1 MFYTLHMLK
10 KTSYFLILLIIA
22 GCSPESDFEKYKDH
36 VKTLASDEFEGR
48 APGTP
53 GGEKTKSYISNHFES
68 LGLKSFGDSYL
79 MPVTLTAITLDESKS
94 SFNLA
99 VDGEVMNIA
108 YRSDVVYGTT
118 RQLDNVSIE
127 NSDLV
132 FVGYGVNA
140 PEYGWNDYK
149 VDVKGKTVVMLINDP
164 GFELQSTEF
173 NGRAMTYYGRWTYKF
188 EEAARQGAAGV
199 LIIHETAP
207 ASYPWGVVENGWSG
221 EQLNLTFK
229 DKNIGRSA
237 LEGWITLDV
246 AEKLFAKMNTS
257 YDEMKSIA
265 LSKNFQPIPMD
276 GMTLSSNMV
285 NALRET
291 DSHNVVGYVEG
302 SEAPEE
308 FVLIMGHW
316 DHMGVDTS
324 IEGDQ
329 IYNGAV
335 DNATGTAAVM
345 HIAETFSK
353 KSPKRS
359 IAFIG
364 LTAEESGLL
373 GSAYMVEYPPFEY
386 KNVIGGL
393 NLDAFP
399 AFGKAKDIT
408 IVGYG
413 ASEILN
419 FNRVPE
425 INLNTG
431 RDAVITPVV
440 ANGRIVDVSV
450 SYGGT
455 DYNSP
460 PDLVVLGIGS
470 DAKLVPEMNSSGN
483 IVSVNIQSGGIGYGV
498 STTFVRIDPAGS
510 GFKSKPSLQR
520 WTINEFKKNLSNLND
535 DDVFI
540 SNPLNSEYG
549 LQCSYTYA
557 PRNLRKISYASDAD
571 GHNACYAG
579 ADDYH
584 ANADADIA
592 DEADAADTD
601 AGVADDVE
609 ILTEYQGL
617 DQHDQQPT
625 RG

>member
-1 MFYTLHMLK
+1 MFYNLYMLK
-10 KTSYFLILLIIA
+10 KIPYFLILLIIA
-22 GCSPESDFEKYKDH
+22 GCSPQSDFEKYKNH

-53 GGEKTKSYISNHFES
+53 GGEKTKSYISDHFKS

-94 SFNLA
+94 SFNLE
-99 VDGEVMNIA
+99 VDGKAMNIA
-108 YRSDVVYGTT
+108 YKSDVVYGTT
-118 RQLDNVSIE
+118 RQLDNVTVE
-127 NSDLV
+127 NSDLI

-257 YDEMKSIA
+257 YDEMKSKA
-265 LSKNFQPIPMD
+265 LSKDFQPISMD
-276 GMTLSSNMV
+276 GMKLSSNMV
-285 NALRET
+285 NTLRET

-302 SEAPEE
+302 SESPEE

-353 KSPKRS
+353 RSPKRS

-413 ASEILN
+413 ASELEAVLN
-419 FNRVPE
+419 KYASAEGKYLAPDKSPE
-425 INLNTG
+425 AGFFYRSDHINFAKKG
-431 RDAVITPVV
+431 IPMIYADPGI
-440 ANGRIVDVSV
+440 
-450 SYGGT
+450 
-455 DYNSP
+455 
-460 PDLVVLGIGS
+460 DLVNGGLERGFELAKKYTSDAYHKPSDEVTDDWDWEGIEQDLGIFTNFI
-470 DAKLVPEMNSSGN
+470 DDLANSGEYPN
-483 IVSVNIQSGGIGYGV
+483 WYI
-498 STTFVRIDPAGS
+498 
-510 GFKSKPSLQR
+510 
-520 WTINEFKKNLSNLND
+520 
-535 DDVFI
+535 
-540 SNPLNSEYG
+540 NSEFR
-549 LQCSYTYA
+549 A
-557 PRNLRKISYASDAD
+557 IR
-571 GHNACYAG
+571 
-579 ADDYH
+579 
-584 ANADADIA
+584 
-592 DEADAADTD
+592 DES
-601 AGVADDVE
+601 
-609 ILTEYQGL
+609 QNN
-617 DQHDQQPT
+617 
-625 RG
+625 

>member
-1 MFYTLHMLK
+1 MFYNLYMLK
-10 KTSYFLILLIIA
+10 KIPYFLILLIIA
-22 GCSPESDFEKYKDH
+22 GCSPQSDFEKYKNH

-53 GGEKTKSYISNHFES
+53 GGEKTKSYISDHFKS

-94 SFNLA
+94 SFNLE
-99 VDGEVMNIA
+99 VDGKAMNIA
-108 YRSDVVYGTT
+108 YKSDVVYGTT
-118 RQLDNVSIE
+118 RQLDNVTVE
-127 NSDLV
+127 NSDLI

-257 YDEMKSIA
+257 YDEMKSKA
-265 LSKNFQPIPMD
+265 LSKDFQPIAMD
-276 GMTLSSNMV
+276 GMKLSSNMV
-285 NALRET
+285 NTLRET

-302 SEAPEE
+302 SESPEE

-316 DHMGVDTS
+316 DHLGVDTS

-353 KSPKRS
+353 RSPKRS

-413 ASEILN
+413 ASELEAVLN
-419 FNRVPE
+419 KYASAEGKYLAPDKSPE
-425 INLNTG
+425 AGYFYRSDHINFAKKG
-431 RDAVITPVV
+431 IPMIYADPGI
-440 ANGRIVDVSV
+440 
-450 SYGGT
+450 
-455 DYNSP
+455 
-460 PDLVVLGIGS
+460 DLVNGGLERGFELAKKYSSDAYHKPSDEVTDDWNWEGIEQDLGIFTNFI
-470 DAKLVPEMNSSGN
+470 DDLANSGEYPN
-483 IVSVNIQSGGIGYGV
+483 WYI
-498 STTFVRIDPAGS
+498 
-510 GFKSKPSLQR
+510 
-520 WTINEFKKNLSNLND
+520 
-535 DDVFI
+535 
-540 SNPLNSEYG
+540 NSEFR
-549 LQCSYTYA
+549 A
-557 PRNLRKISYASDAD
+557 IR
-571 GHNACYAG
+571 
-579 ADDYH
+579 
-584 ANADADIA
+584 
-592 DEADAADTD
+592 DES
-601 AGVADDVE
+601 
-609 ILTEYQGL
+609 QNN
-617 DQHDQQPT
+617 
-625 RG
+625 

>member
-22 GCSPESDFEKYKDH
+22 GCSPQSDFEKYKDH

-276 GMTLSSNMV
+276 DMTLSSNMA

-413 ASEILN
+413 ASELEAILN
-419 FNRVPE
+419 KHASAEGKYLAPDKSPE
-425 INLNTG
+425 AGFFYRSDHINFAKKG
-431 RDAVITPVV
+431 IPMIYADPGI
-440 ANGRIVDVSV
+440 
-450 SYGGT
+450 
-455 DYNSP
+455 
-460 PDLVVLGIGS
+460 DLVNGGLERGFQLAKQYTSDAYHKPADEVTDDWDWEGIEQDLGIFT
-470 DAKLVPEMNSSGN
+470 N
-483 IVSVNIQSGGIGYGV
+483 
-498 STTFVRIDPAGS
+498 FIDDLA
-510 GFKSKPSLQR
+510 
-520 WTINEFKKNLSNLND
+520 
-535 DDVFI
+535 
-540 SNPLNSEYG
+540 NSEEYPNWYIN
-549 LQCSYTYA
+549 SEFRA
-557 PRNLRKISYASDAD
+557 IR
-571 GHNACYAG
+571 
-579 ADDYH
+579 
-584 ANADADIA
+584 
-592 DEADAADTD
+592 DES
-601 AGVADDVE
+601 
-609 ILTEYQGL
+609 QNN
-617 DQHDQQPT
+617 
-625 RG
+625 

>member
-22 GCSPESDFEKYKDH
+22 GCSPQSDFEKYKDH

-79 MPVTLTAITLDESKS
+79 MPVTLTAITLDENKS
-94 SFNLA
+94 NFNLA

-413 ASEILN
+413 ASELEAILN
-419 FNRVPE
+419 KHASAEGKYLAPDKSPE
-425 INLNTG
+425 AGFFYRSDHINFAKKG
-431 RDAVITPVV
+431 IPMIYADPGI
-440 ANGRIVDVSV
+440 
-450 SYGGT
+450 
-455 DYNSP
+455 
-460 PDLVVLGIGS
+460 DLVNGGLERGFQLAKQYTSDAYHKPADEVTDDWDWEGIEQDLGIFT
-470 DAKLVPEMNSSGN
+470 N
-483 IVSVNIQSGGIGYGV
+483 
-498 STTFVRIDPAGS
+498 FIDDLA
-510 GFKSKPSLQR
+510 
-520 WTINEFKKNLSNLND
+520 
-535 DDVFI
+535 
-540 SNPLNSEYG
+540 NSEEYPNWYIN
-549 LQCSYTYA
+549 SEFRA
-557 PRNLRKISYASDAD
+557 IR
-571 GHNACYAG
+571 
-579 ADDYH
+579 
-584 ANADADIA
+584 
-592 DEADAADTD
+592 DES
-601 AGVADDVE
+601 
-609 ILTEYQGL
+609 QNN
-617 DQHDQQPT
+617 
-625 RG
+625 

>member
-413 ASEILN
+413 ASELEAILN
-419 FNRVPE
+419 KHASAEGKYLAPDKSPE
-425 INLNTG
+425 AGFFYRSDHINFAKKG
-431 RDAVITPVV
+431 IPMIYADPGI
-440 ANGRIVDVSV
+440 
-450 SYGGT
+450 
-455 DYNSP
+455 
-460 PDLVVLGIGS
+460 DLVNGGLERGFQLAKQYTSDAYHKPADEVTDDWDWEGIEQDLGIFT
-470 DAKLVPEMNSSGN
+470 N
-483 IVSVNIQSGGIGYGV
+483 
-498 STTFVRIDPAGS
+498 FIDDLA
-510 GFKSKPSLQR
+510 
-520 WTINEFKKNLSNLND
+520 
-535 DDVFI
+535 
-540 SNPLNSEYG
+540 NSEEYPNWYIN
-549 LQCSYTYA
+549 SEFRA
-557 PRNLRKISYASDAD
+557 IR
-571 GHNACYAG
+571 
-579 ADDYH
+579 
-584 ANADADIA
+584 
-592 DEADAADTD
+592 DES
-601 AGVADDVE
+601 
-609 ILTEYQGL
+609 QNN
-617 DQHDQQPT
+617 
-625 RG
+625 

>member
-10 KTSYFLILLIIA
+10 KTSYFLILLIIT
-22 GCSPESDFEKYKDH
+22 GCSPQSDFEKYKDH

-413 ASEILN
+413 ASELEAILN
-419 FNRVPE
+419 KHASAEGKYLAPDKSPE
-425 INLNTG
+425 AGFFYRSDHINFAKKG
-431 RDAVITPVV
+431 IPMIYADPGI
-440 ANGRIVDVSV
+440 
-450 SYGGT
+450 
-455 DYNSP
+455 
-460 PDLVVLGIGS
+460 DLVNGGLERGFQLAKQYTSDAYHKPADEVTDDWDWEGIEQDLGIFT
-470 DAKLVPEMNSSGN
+470 N
-483 IVSVNIQSGGIGYGV
+483 
-498 STTFVRIDPAGS
+498 FIDDLA
-510 GFKSKPSLQR
+510 
-520 WTINEFKKNLSNLND
+520 
-535 DDVFI
+535 
-540 SNPLNSEYG
+540 NSEEYPNWYIN
-549 LQCSYTYA
+549 SEF
-557 PRNLRKISYASDAD
+557 RSIR
-571 GHNACYAG
+571 
-579 ADDYH
+579 
-584 ANADADIA
+584 
-592 DEADAADTD
+592 DES
-601 AGVADDVE
+601 
-609 ILTEYQGL
+609 QNN
-617 DQHDQQPT
+617 
-625 RG
+625 

>member
-22 GCSPESDFEKYKDH
+22 GCSPQSDFEKYKDH

-94 SFNLA
+94 NFNLA

-413 ASEILN
+413 ASELEAILN
-419 FNRVPE
+419 KHASAEGKYLAPDKSPE
-425 INLNTG
+425 AGFFYRSDHINFAKKG
-431 RDAVITPVV
+431 IPMIYADPGI
-440 ANGRIVDVSV
+440 
-450 SYGGT
+450 
-455 DYNSP
+455 
-460 PDLVVLGIGS
+460 DLVNGGLERGFQLAKQYTSDAYHKPADEVTDDWDWEGIEQDLGIFT
-470 DAKLVPEMNSSGN
+470 N
-483 IVSVNIQSGGIGYGV
+483 
-498 STTFVRIDPAGS
+498 FIDDLA
-510 GFKSKPSLQR
+510 
-520 WTINEFKKNLSNLND
+520 
-535 DDVFI
+535 
-540 SNPLNSEYG
+540 NSEEYPNWYIN
-549 LQCSYTYA
+549 SEFRA
-557 PRNLRKISYASDAD
+557 IR
-571 GHNACYAG
+571 
-579 ADDYH
+579 
-584 ANADADIA
+584 
-592 DEADAADTD
+592 DES
-601 AGVADDVE
+601 
-609 ILTEYQGL
+609 QNN
-617 DQHDQQPT
+617 
-625 RG
+625 

>member
-1 MFYTLHMLK
+1 MFYTLHMFK

-22 GCSPESDFEKYKDH
+22 GCSPQSDFEKYKDH

-94 SFNLA
+94 NFNLA

-257 YDEMKSIA
+257 YDEMKSLA

-413 ASEILN
+413 ASELEAILN
-419 FNRVPE
+419 KHASAEGKYLAPDKSPE
-425 INLNTG
+425 AGFFYRSDHINFAKKG
-431 RDAVITPVV
+431 IPMIYADPGI
-440 ANGRIVDVSV
+440 
-450 SYGGT
+450 
-455 DYNSP
+455 
-460 PDLVVLGIGS
+460 DLVNGGLERGFQLAKQYTSDAYHKPADEVTDDWDWEGIEQDLGIFT
-470 DAKLVPEMNSSGN
+470 N
-483 IVSVNIQSGGIGYGV
+483 
-498 STTFVRIDPAGS
+498 FIDDLA
-510 GFKSKPSLQR
+510 
-520 WTINEFKKNLSNLND
+520 
-535 DDVFI
+535 
-540 SNPLNSEYG
+540 NSEEYPNWYIN
-549 LQCSYTYA
+549 SEFRA
-557 PRNLRKISYASDAD
+557 IR
-571 GHNACYAG
+571 
-579 ADDYH
+579 
-584 ANADADIA
+584 
-592 DEADAADTD
+592 DES
-601 AGVADDVE
+601 
-609 ILTEYQGL
+609 QNN
-617 DQHDQQPT
+617 
-625 RG
+625 

>member
-10 KTSYFLILLIIA
+10 KTSYFLILLFIA
-22 GCSPESDFEKYKDH
+22 GCSPQSDFEKYKDH

-48 APGTP
+48 KPGTP

-413 ASEILN
+413 ASELEAILN
-419 FNRVPE
+419 KHASAEGKYLAPDKSPE
-425 INLNTG
+425 AGFFYRSDHINFAKKG
-431 RDAVITPVV
+431 IPMIYADPGI
-440 ANGRIVDVSV
+440 
-450 SYGGT
+450 
-455 DYNSP
+455 
-460 PDLVVLGIGS
+460 DLVNGGLERGFQLAKQYTSDAYHKPADEVTDDWDWEGIEQDLGIFT
-470 DAKLVPEMNSSGN
+470 N
-483 IVSVNIQSGGIGYGV
+483 
-498 STTFVRIDPAGS
+498 FIDDLA
-510 GFKSKPSLQR
+510 
-520 WTINEFKKNLSNLND
+520 
-535 DDVFI
+535 
-540 SNPLNSEYG
+540 NSEEYPNWYIN
-549 LQCSYTYA
+549 SEFRA
-557 PRNLRKISYASDAD
+557 IR
-571 GHNACYAG
+571 
-579 ADDYH
+579 
-584 ANADADIA
+584 
-592 DEADAADTD
+592 DES
-601 AGVADDVE
+601 
-609 ILTEYQGL
+609 QNN
-617 DQHDQQPT
+617 
-625 RG
+625 